1 MPQNRAMLPDA
12 DPLAQA
18 LSTIA
23 ADAAAQDYPAHALYV
38 VATPIG
44 NRADITVRALACLAR
59 VDAVAAE
66 DTRTTRALLRHY
78 GIDRPMIAA
87 HRHNEA
93 GAAEA
98 IVARIAGGAR
108 IAFVSDA
115 GTPGISDPGARIAR
129 AVRDAGHRV
138 IPVPG
143 ASALTAV
150 VSAAGLSDAPITF
163 VGFLPTKAAQV
174 ARRLETLATSSDH
187 LVFYEAPHRIVDTL
201 GALCV
206 AFGGERSCVVARE
219 VTKRFEAI
227 HRAPLGEIVAW
238 ITADADRQRGEFVV
252 IVEAPVDTIDPLAR
266 ALPILEKLCA
276 VLSVSEAASLAAE
289 LTGVSRKAL
298 YAEALK
304 LRKD

>member
-1 MPQNRAMLPDA
+1 MPQNRAMPDA
-12 DPLAQA
+12 DPLAHA

-23 ADAAAQDYPAHALYV
+23 ADAVAQDYPSHALYV

-66 DTRTTRALLRHY
+66 DTRTTRALLHHY

-93 GAAEA
+93 EAAAA
-98 IVARIAGGAR
+98 IVARIADGAR
-108 IAFVSDA
+108 VAFVSDA
-115 GTPGISDPGARIAR
+115 GTPGISDPGAKVAR

-138 IPVPG
+138 IPIPG

-150 VSAAGLSDAPITF
+150 ISAAGLADAPLTF
-163 VGFLPTKAAQV
+163 VGFLPTKPAQV
-174 ARRLETLATSSDH
+174 ARRLEALVVANEH

-201 GALCV
+201 TAMRD
-206 AFGGERSCVVARE
+206 AFGASRFAVVARE

-227 HRAPLGEIVAW
+227 HRASLGELVAW
-238 ITADADRQRGEFVV
+238 IVADADRQRGEFVV
-252 IVEAPVDTIDPLAR
+252 IVEASVDDVDPLVR
-266 ALPILEKLCA
+266 ALPVLEKLCA

-304 LRKD
+304 RRK